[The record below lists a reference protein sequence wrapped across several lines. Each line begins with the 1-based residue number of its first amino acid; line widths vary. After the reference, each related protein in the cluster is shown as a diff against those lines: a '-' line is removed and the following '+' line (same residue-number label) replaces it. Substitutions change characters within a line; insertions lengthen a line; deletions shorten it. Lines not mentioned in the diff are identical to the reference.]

1 MNFDIA
7 VIGSGPGGYV
17 AAIRA
22 AQLGKRVVVIER
34 AEIGGICLNWGC
46 IPTKA
51 LLRSAHAYQEI
62 RSAEA
67 YGIHIEGTVTPDFG
81 TIISRSREVSATMSK
96 GVQFLL
102 NKHEI
107 SVVKGYA
114 TIQTP
119 GVVNVLLDDGATQE
133 IKASHIIIATGAR
146 PKVLPGIPIDGE
158 KVISYRQA
166 LALEKQPE
174 SMIVIGSGAIGVELA
189 DFYHTLGTKVTVVEY
204 LPNLVPLEDED
215 VSKYIERCFRK
226 KRLSFMTG
234 TAVKEVDVSSEKC
247 KVTVETP
254 KGTQILEADIVLSA
268 AGVVANLE
276 NMGLETVGVEIQR
289 GKIVTDEYYRTNIP
303 GIYAIGDVIA
313 TPALAHVASAEA
325 ICCVEAIAGLSPQP
339 IDYKNIPSCVYTS
352 PEIASIGMTEREAVK
367 QGYDIRIGKFPYTAS
382 GKATA
387 IGNKDGFIKLIF
399 NRSDDSLLGAHFI
412 GTHVTEMIMEAGI
425 SLKMKAKAMDIIHTI
440 HPHPTLS
447 EAVMEAAAAA
457 YDESV
462 HI

>member
-276 NMGLETVGVEIQR
+276 NM
-289 GKIVTDEYYRTNIP
+289 
-303 GIYAIGDVIA
+303 
-313 TPALAHVASAEA
+313 
-325 ICCVEAIAGLSPQP
+325 
-339 IDYKNIPSCVYTS
+339 
-352 PEIASIGMTEREAVK
+352 
-367 QGYDIRIGKFPYTAS
+367 
-382 GKATA
+382 
-387 IGNKDGFIKLIF
+387 
-399 NRSDDSLLGAHFI
+399 
-412 GTHVTEMIMEAGI
+412 
-425 SLKMKAKAMDIIHTI
+425 
-440 HPHPTLS
+440 
-447 EAVMEAAAAA
+447 
-457 YDESV
+457 
-462 HI
+462 